1 MREIITLT
9 FFNSVVFSS
18 FLFCQCTFNVREDV
32 TLACS
37 HWTAVGG
44 VLFWKKLVPGS
55 LPEVL
60 GATYTFN
67 HVAVHRRPRTET
79 KQEHGAFVL
88 RIAQTELDDTAFYY
102 CELFCSRFPEP
113 ETEITAI
120 FQYFEAAVGAEN
132 TVKLQ
137 CSVFFDVQKE
147 KTCPGGHK
155 VLWFTPE
162 LNKTHPSVTYIHHV
176 EECDREAELD
186 SPQKCVYN
194 LSQFDIKSSHTGAFY
209 RAVVTSEEMLC
220 GKRLKVEKDNEGK
233 NRTLTYIL
241 ILPLMS
247 IYIKII

>member
-1 MREIITLT
+1 MKSTLLNITL
-9 FFNSVVFSS
+9 
-18 FLFCQCTFNVREDV
+18 
-32 TLACS
+32 
-37 HWTAVGG
+37 
-44 VLFWKKLVPGS
+44 
-55 LPEVL
+55 
-60 GATYTFN
+60 
-67 HVAVHRRPRTET
+67 
-79 KQEHGAFVL
+79 L
-88 RIAQTELDDTAFYY
+88 RIK
-102 CELFCSRFPEP
+102 EP

-220 GKRLKVEKDNEGK
+220 GKRLKVEKDNEAIIRRLSTAVSLLSAALVLSLIGIILLLYAMRK
-233 NRTLTYIL
+233 NKCVCFKAAAAAAPQDVE
-241 ILPLMS
+241 PLAS
-247 IYIKII
+247 PQQNNQTNEDGLVYSVVNFKRNKNSHSSRSGTKSTEDQPNYVDVSNSE